1 MKGYDMYKILYQVK
15 EAERKAKAIERM
27 INHLLPSNV
36 QELNECIAIN
46 NMLNN
51 DY

>member
-15 EAERKAKAIERM
+15 EAERKAKVIERM
-27 INHLLPSNV
+27 INNLLPKDV

-46 NMLNN
+46 NILDT

>member
-1 MKGYDMYKILYQVK
+1 MKGYDMSKILYQVR

-36 QELNECIAIN
+36 QELNEYIAIN

>member
-1 MKGYDMYKILYQVK
+1 MKGYDMYKILYQVR

-36 QELNECIAIN
+36 QELNECIAVN

>member
-15 EAERKAKAIERM
+15 EAKRKAKAIERM
-27 INHLLPSNV
+27 INHLLPSDV
-36 QELNECIAIN
+36 EELNKCIAIN
-46 NMLNN
+46 NMFN

>member
-1 MKGYDMYKILYQVK
+1 MNKILYQVR
-15 EAERKAKAIERM
+15 EAERKAKALERM

>member
-1 MKGYDMYKILYQVK
+1 MKGYDMYKILYQVR

-46 NMLNN
+46 NILNN

>member
-1 MKGYDMYKILYQVK
+1 MKGYDMNKILYQVK

-36 QELNECIAIN
+36 QELNECIATN
-46 NMLNN
+46 NMLDN

>member
-1 MKGYDMYKILYQVK
+1 MKGYDMQKILLQVK
-15 EAERKAKAIERM
+15 EAERKAKVIERM
-27 INHLLPSNV
+27 INNLLPKDV

-46 NMLNN
+46 NLLDT

>member
-1 MKGYDMYKILYQVK
+1 MKDYDMYKILYQVK
-15 EAERKAKAIERM
+15 QEERRAKFIKHM
-27 INHLLPSNV
+27 INHLLPKDV

-46 NMLNN
+46 NILDN

>member
-15 EAERKAKAIERM
+15 EAERKAKVIERM
-27 INHLLPSNV
+27 INNLLPATTKEFREYIS
-36 QELNECIAIN
+36 IN
-46 NMLNN
+46 NILDT